1 MRLLFDE
8 NLSPHLVD
16 KLASEYPG
24 SLHVRSVGL
33 LGKEDATIWE
43 YARQNDLIIVSKDN
57 DFRQL
62 IFLKGPP
69 PKVVWL
75 SVGNAGTEA
84 ICRLLQDNLS
94 SLEAFKADPDAGL
107 LPIEAAEPT

>member
-1 MRLLFDE
+1 MLT
-8 NLSPHLVD
+8 NSLVNIRI
-16 KLASEYPG
+16 
-24 SLHVRSVGL
+24 VCTSVA
-33 LGKEDATIWE
+33 LGANEDATIWE
-43 YARQNDLIIVSKDN
+43 YARQNDVIIVSKDN

-62 IFLKGPP
+62 IFLKGAP

-84 ICRLLQDNLS
+84 ICHLLQDKLS

-107 LPIEAAEPT
+107 LPIEGAELT